1 MKKTARK
8 IPATMATQHPDHAS
22 RPYWHKEAFIPTLKE
37 AEECFLCF
45 SDLGISEYKWDWEGK
60 LVDESVLERL
70 LAEQFEFFKKYPLGK
85 ERFLTFRL
93 PNPKVE
99 TEFRLGRALMGMLTA
114 ASLARQTGLH
124 TPPMFEVIL
133 PMTESAEEMID
144 IQEAFAEVANLKHRL
159 YNHEKNALKHIE
171 IVPLFESVQNIAES
185 DRILEDYLRL
195 HKWKFGFVPRYM
207 RPYVARSD
215 PALNSGLVPTI
226 LAIKVALSR
235 YRRFEE
241 KHKIK
246 LFPVIGVGSLP
257 FRGGINP
264 LRINDF
270 IKEYKGIRT
279 AIIQS
284 AFRYD
289 FPKDKVKA
297 AIQKL
302 DKELPKGQARVIPD
316 DEEQKLLELLRP
328 FEAAYQKTIEKIA
341 PLVNHAATHLP
352 KRRERVLHTGLFG
365 YNRGVGKVRLPRAI
379 SFTAALYSLGVP
391 PELIGTGRGLKAAA
405 EKHGVKLVKK
415 YYVNLKTDMQAAGG
429 YLNKNVLKELAK
441 KHSEW
446 ADVQEDVRY
455 IENILGIKLGPKSRE
470 QKEHA
475 KLSEAIYK
483 KLAGNKNPQREIE
496 KAALLRHSMG

>member
-1 MKKTARK
+1 MQKPARK

-22 RPYWHKEAFIPTLKE
+22 RPYWQKDAFIPTLKE

-45 SDLGISEYKWDWEGK
+45 ADLGIAEYKWDWEGK

-70 LAEQFEFFKKYPLGK
+70 LAEHFQYFKDQPLGQK
-85 ERFLTFRL
+85 KFLTFRL

-114 ASLARQTGLH
+114 ASLARQAELH

-171 IVPLFESVQNIAES
+171 IVPLFESVRNIAES

-195 HKWKFGFVPRYM
+195 HKWKFGFVPKYM

-215 PALNSGLVPTI
+215 PALNSGLVPTV
-226 LAIKVALSR
+226 LAIKIALSR
-235 YRRFEE
+235 YRQFEE

-246 LFPVIGVGSLP
+246 LFPVIGVGTLP

-297 AIQKL
+297 AVIKL
-302 DKELPKGQARVIPD
+302 EKLLPQGQAKRIPA
-316 DEEQKLLELLRP
+316 EEIQKLLELMRP
-328 FEAAYQKTIEKIA
+328 FETAYQKTVEKIA
-341 PLVNHAATHLP
+341 PLVNQAAAHLP

-379 SFTAALYSLGVP
+379 SYTAALYSLGVP
-391 PELIGTGRGLKAAA
+391 PELIGTGRGLKLAA
-405 EKHGVKLVKK
+405 EKHGVKLIKK
-415 YYVNLKTDMQAAGG
+415 YYLNLKTDMQAAGN
-429 YLNKNVLKELAK
+429 YLSRGVLKELAK
-441 KHSEW
+441 KHLEW
-446 ADVQEDVRY
+446 AQVQEDVKS
-455 IENILGIKLGPKSRE
+455 IERVLNVKLGPKTRE

-475 KLSEAIYK
+475 RLSELIYK
-483 KLAGNKNPQREIE
+483 KLLKNKNPQREIE